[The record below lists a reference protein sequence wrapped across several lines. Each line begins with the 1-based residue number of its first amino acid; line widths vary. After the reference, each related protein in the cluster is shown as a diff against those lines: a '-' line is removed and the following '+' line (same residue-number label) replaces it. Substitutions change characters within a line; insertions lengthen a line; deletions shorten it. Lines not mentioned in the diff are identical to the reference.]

1 MKIGVSMLPWVKVNR
16 PRRASPSLDRISN
29 FMSGRRALVR
39 AGTVDQ
45 HGVAVAEEPVFVI
58 DCVPVC
64 MPNVLDTCKGADQH
78 QQCGARQMKI
88 GKQAIHQ
95 FEPVSWP
102 DEQTR

>member
-1 MKIGVSMLPWVKVNR
+1 MKTGVSMLPWAKVRR

-39 AGTVDQ
+39 AGAIDQ

-58 DCVPVC
+58 DRVPVC
-64 MPNVLDTCKGADQH
+64 MSYMLDTRKGADQH
-78 QQCGARQMKI
+78 QQSGARQMKI

-95 FEPVSWP
+95 FEPV
-102 DEQTR
+102 